1 MCDSPSFLY
10 FEDCLET
17 SGTIS
22 NAPLAIEFPGGKERD
37 KRPGEVFEEI
47 TLAEHFPNMGRKQS
61 SKYRKLGES
70 HIVLTQGGTC

>member
-1 MCDSPSFLY
+1 MKSVGECKYHVLNC
-10 FEDCLET
+10 FEHSL
-17 SGTIS
+17 G
-22 NAPLAIEFPGGKERD
+22 AV
-37 KRPGEVFEEI
+37 EVFEEI